1 MSWKKYRK
9 VQTKKEVT
17 KIDKNINEST
27 GTISYKKIDSARLMK
42 ITLSNIVYNLAEG
55 IDKIK

>member
-27 GTISYKKIDSARLMK
+27 ATISYKKIDSARLMK